1 MWGVALTAILSVQP
15 LAKLE
20 PIPLPR
26 DAQALAL
33 ADMERLPKDAWP
45 FIHYIWITDG
55 QPGTIRAVS
64 LAVNMV
70 SQATVIVRPNPF
82 GNSLCLMRV
91 DLRNYYPRA
100 GALEDALKTW
110 EEFQFDPRFSLL
122 ITKGQL
128 DLLKQIKF
136 AGPQWV
142 TTRRRVR
149 VDNGWRM
156 ERKTEKREVNLKE
169 LEDADVIRIPGRHLA
184 AAVYN
189 RLVGMT
195 GSQAPVISDQYFL
208 YRSLSQIQDKGAFTI
223 LYGGLYYRLV
233 ALKKSTVDGASDEDV
248 LFERLGIG
256 NVKEGI
262 NAAKIFD
269 NLRSDCR
276 VGMFRS
282 DVTGKPRRIDLLRSL
297 SGAISGSTGL
307 LIFTHDLQDQD
318 RDTDRHALANLL
330 TDGIDRARELIFE
343 MPNSLHGYA
352 AIKAQDGSFQDEVPF
367 DVALDTTIPNPHTKR
382 LQPAISCIR
391 CHEADGSD
399 GWKPLTND
407 VVRMTSGKRGADIF
421 GDVSQANVTVTDTLD
436 RLAGLYKA
444 DPERALKRGRDDY
457 ALAVHRAAGIDPT
470 SERSQADIV

>member
-156 ERKTEKREVNLKE
+156 
-169 LEDADVIRIPGRHLA
+169 
-184 AAVYN
+184 
-189 RLVGMT
+189 
-195 GSQAPVISDQYFL
+195 
-208 YRSLSQIQDKGAFTI
+208 
-223 LYGGLYYRLV
+223 
-233 ALKKSTVDGASDEDV
+233 
-248 LFERLGIG
+248 
-256 NVKEGI
+256 
-262 NAAKIFD
+262 
-269 NLRSDCR
+269 
-276 VGMFRS
+276 
-282 DVTGKPRRIDLLRSL
+282 
-297 SGAISGSTGL
+297 
-307 LIFTHDLQDQD
+307 
-318 RDTDRHALANLL
+318 
-330 TDGIDRARELIFE
+330 
-343 MPNSLHGYA
+343 
-352 AIKAQDGSFQDEVPF
+352 
-367 DVALDTTIPNPHTKR
+367 
-382 LQPAISCIR
+382 
-391 CHEADGSD
+391 
-399 GWKPLTND
+399 
-407 VVRMTSGKRGADIF
+407 
-421 GDVSQANVTVTDTLD
+421 
-436 RLAGLYKA
+436 
-444 DPERALKRGRDDY
+444 
-457 ALAVHRAAGIDPT
+457 
-470 SERSQADIV
+470 